1 MQTLQEEVSRL
12 VRGHLRTAGYGP
24 PQSVSSFA
32 DIQVIHNDSRS
43 LLGAFI
49 CVILFYQPKYLH
61 DYTVV
66 SLDTHVTAG
75 GKEDRPHLR
84 KGSQCCVPLHPE
96 EQAPARSGEG
106 KRSP

>member
-1 MQTLQEEVSRL
+1 MQTLQKEVSRL

-32 DIQVIHNDSRS
+32 DIQVIHNDNHS

-49 CVILFYQPKYLH
+49 GVILIYQPKNLH

-66 SLDTHVTAG
+66 FLDTHVTTG
-75 GKEDRPHLR
+75 
-84 KGSQCCVPLHPE
+84 C
-96 EQAPARSGEG
+96 
-106 KRSP
+106 